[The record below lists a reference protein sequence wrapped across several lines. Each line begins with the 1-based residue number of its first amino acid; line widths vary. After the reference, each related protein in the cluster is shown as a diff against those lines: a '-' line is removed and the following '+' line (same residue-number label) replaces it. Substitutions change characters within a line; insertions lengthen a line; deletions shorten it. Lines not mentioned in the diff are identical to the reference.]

1 MDPYFFGVM
10 LLSAGS
16 FIHTKSDVPELRPDD
31 EQVDT
36 AWRWL
41 SRAAFAAWL
50 LMLVWGAV
58 HLPLWEPAV
67 AFVASLTANSFL
79 VLRGP
84 QRAWPALSVVCSLAG
99 LGLSAWRVF
108 G

>member
-1 MDPYFFGVM
+1 MDPYFLGVM

-16 FIHTKSDVPELRPDD
+16 FIHTKSDVPELRPTD
-31 EQVDT
+31 EQVDR

-41 SRAAFAAWL
+41 SRAALAAWL
-50 LMLVWGAV
+50 LMLVWGLV
-58 HLPLWEPAV
+58 HLAMWEPAA
-67 AFVASLTANSFL
+67 AFVASLTVNAFL

-84 QRAWPALSVVCSLAG
+84 QRAWPALSVACSVAG
-99 LGLSAWRVF
+99 LGLSAWEVF